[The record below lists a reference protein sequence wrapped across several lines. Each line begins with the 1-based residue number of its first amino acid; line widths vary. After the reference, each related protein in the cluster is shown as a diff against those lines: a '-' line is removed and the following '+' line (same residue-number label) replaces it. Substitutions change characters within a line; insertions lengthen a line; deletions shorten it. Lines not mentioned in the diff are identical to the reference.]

1 MDGVNMS
8 NDQRIQ
14 DAQKFLRF
22 ANDADSYNRQEA
34 LDDLKFSSGDQWP
47 VEVQNSRNLEARPC
61 LTINKLDGFIRQV
74 CNQQRQ
80 ARPRMKAHSMN
91 SAANAKV
98 ADILTGIFKHIEVN
112 SDADAAY
119 DTAFEFAVRMG
130 WGYWRVVTDYVRD
143 DSFDQEIYIKPIAN
157 PFTVY
162 FDPNSQMP
170 DGSDAETCLIT
181 EVMSKKDFRAQ
192 YPNADDGGNF
202 NNRGTGDAD
211 ADWIMKEDI
220 RIAEWWYTE
229 RKKTKLLLLSDGTQ
243 VFKEDAP
250 SDELMAAAGV
260 FVVSER
266 DTIRKLIKWC
276 KLTGMEVLEES
287 TWAGKYIPIV
297 PVYGQQITIDDKRK
311 KYGLVRMAKDP
322 QRMYNYWRTALT
334 ESVALAPKAKWLL
347 AEGQD
352 EGHENEWAQA
362 NIKAAP
368 VLRYKQK
375 DIEGQPA
382 PVPTRLQPEAPP
394 AGIVEATSAIN
405 NDLQTVVGIFDANQF
420 AQGNQS
426 GKAIRGQQMQID
438 MTNYHYFDNL
448 TRSLKQTGRIILDL
462 IPKIYDKE
470 RVMRIIGYDNRPEM
484 VTINQRQVDES
495 GVEKIINDVTVGEY
509 DIYMDTGPGYQSKR
523 QEAVESMV
531 PLLQANPE
539 LFQAAGDLVF
549 RNMDFPGADVIADRL
564 AAMNP
569 MAKIDEKSDI
579 PPQAQ
584 MQLMMSQKTIADLQ
598 QQIAA
603 LTLNL
608 QHQSDVQKMKEEGQ
622 NRRKLMDVT
631 SRAFNTETIN
641 EARVNQN
648 IMKATTDSNK
658 AELDAITKLLLKGM
672 DSRALQGEI
681 ARRDD
686 ELNAMATF
694 ASQDVHQTDSPFLA
708 AEMQMAQA
716 PMQSAQMPE
725 IDDQMLA
732 QLQAQAMQP
741 QGLQQ
746 PAVPGVPMGPR

>member
-1 MDGVNMS
+1 ME

-91 SAANAKV
+91 SAANAKI

-112 SDADAAY
+112 SDADTAY

-130 WGYWRVVTDYVRD
+130 WGYYRVLTDYVRE
-143 DSFDQEIYIKPIAN
+143 DSFDQEIYIKPISN

-162 FDPNSQMP
+162 FDPNSRMP

-181 EVMSKKDFRAQ
+181 EVMSKKEFRAQ
-192 YPNADDGGNF
+192 YPDADDGGNF

-220 RIAEWWYTE
+220 RIAEWWFTE

-243 VFKEDAP
+243 VFKDEAP
-250 SDELMAAAGV
+250 SPELMAAAGITI
-260 FVVSER
+260 VSER
-266 DTIRKLIKWC
+266 DTLRKVIKWC
-276 KLTGMEVLEES
+276 KLTGLEVLEES
-287 TWAGKYIPIV
+287 TWVGKYIPIV

-382 PVPTRLQPEAPP
+382 PVPVRLQPEPPP
-394 AGIVEATSAIN
+394 AGIVEATNSIN
-405 NDLQTVVGIFDANQF
+405 NDLQTVVGIFDSNQF
-420 AQGNQS
+420 SQGNQS

-438 MTNYHYFDNL
+438 MTNFHYFDNL
-448 TRSLKQTGRIILDL
+448 TRSLKHTGRIILDL

-484 VTINQRQVDES
+484 VTINQRTVDES
-495 GVEKIINDVTVGEY
+495 GVEKILNDVTVGEY
-509 DIYMDTGPGYQSKR
+509 DVFMDTGPGYQSKR

-531 PLLQANPE
+531 PLLQSNPE

-569 MAKIDEKSDI
+569 MSQVDEKSDI

-584 MQLMMSQKTIADLQ
+584 MQLMASQKQIGDLQ

-631 SRAFNTETIN
+631 SRAYNTETIN
-641 EARVNQN
+641 EAKVNQN
-648 IMKATTDSNK
+648 IIKATTDSNRN
-658 AELDAITKLLLKGM
+658 ELDAITKLLLKGM
-672 DSRALQGEI
+672 DARAIQGEI
-681 ARRDD
+681 DRRD
-686 ELNAMATF
+686 AQVSQMAEF
-694 ASQDVHQTDSPFLA
+694 ASQDVHQTDSPFLRQEMA
-708 AEMQMAQA
+708 MAEA
-716 PMQSAQMPE
+716 PLQSAQMPE
-725 IDDQMLA
+725 MDDQMLA
-732 QLQAQAMQP
+732 RLQEQAMQSQQMP
-741 QGLQQ
+741 Q
-746 PAVPGVPMGPR
+746 PAISGVPMGPG

>member
-1 MDGVNMS
+1 MS

-130 WGYWRVVTDYVRD
+130 WGYWRVVTDYVRE
-143 DSFDQEIYIKPIAN
+143 DSFDQEIYIKPIVN

-394 AGIVEATSAIN
+394 AGIVEATGAIN

-686 ELNAMATF
+686 ELNAMAAF

>member
-1 MDGVNMS
+1 MA
-8 NDQRIQ
+8 DQRIQ

-22 ANDADSYNRQEA
+22 ANDADSYNRQDA

-47 VEVQNSRNLEARPC
+47 VEVQNSRNLESRPC

-130 WGYWRVVTDYVRD
+130 WGYWRVVTDYVRE
-143 DSFDQEIYIKPIAN
+143 DSFDQEIYIKPIQN

-170 DGSDAETCLIT
+170 DGSDAESCLIT
-181 EVMSKKDFRAQ
+181 EVMSKKDFHAQ

-202 NNRGTGDAD
+202 TNRGTGDAD
-211 ADWIMKEDI
+211 AEWIMKEDI
-220 RIAEWWYTE
+220 RVAEWWYTE

-243 VFKEDAP
+243 VYKEDAP
-250 SDELMAAAGV
+250 AEDIMAAAGIM
-260 FVVSER
+260 VVAER
-266 DTIRKLIKWC
+266 ETMRKTIKWC
-276 KLTGMEVLEES
+276 KLTGMEVLEEQ
-287 TWAGKYIPIV
+287 TWPGKYIPIV
-297 PVYGQQITIDDKRK
+297 PVYGQQIVIDDKRK

-352 EGHENEWAQA
+352 EGHENEWNLA
-362 NIKAAP
+362 NVKATP

-382 PVPTRLQPEAPP
+382 PVPQRLQPEPPP

-405 NDLQTVVGIFDANQF
+405 NDLQTVVGIFDPNQF
-420 AQGNQS
+420 SQGNLS

-438 MTNYHYFDNL
+438 LTNFHYYDNL

-484 VTINQRQVDES
+484 VTINQRVVDER
-495 GVEKIINDVTVGEY
+495 GAEKILNDVTVGEY
-509 DIYMDTGPGYQSKR
+509 DVYMDTGPGYQSKR
-523 QEAVESMV
+523 QEAVEAMV
-531 PLLQANPE
+531 PLLQSNPE
-539 LFQAAGDLVF
+539 LFNAAGDLVF

-569 MAKIDEKSDI
+569 MARIDEKSDI
-579 PPQAQ
+579 PPQVQ
-584 MQLMMSQKTIADLQ
+584 MQLMASQKQVADLQ

-608 QHQSDVQKMKEEGQ
+608 QHQTDVQKMKEEGQ
-622 NRRKLMDVT
+622 TRRKLMDVT

-641 EARVNQN
+641 EAKVNQD
-648 IMKATTDSNK
+648 ILKSVTDQNRT
-658 AELDAITKLLLKGM
+658 ELDAITKLLLKGM
-672 DSRALQGEI
+672 DARALQAEI
-681 ARRDD
+681 ARRDA
-686 ELNAMATF
+686 EQNQVAAF
-694 ASQDVHQTDSPFLA
+694 AEGEVHTNDSPFIRQEMELA
-708 AEMQMAQA
+708 NAPVQTSEMPAV
-716 PMQSAQMPE
+716 
-725 IDDQMLA
+725 DDQMLA
-732 QLQAQAMQP
+732 QLQAQQMQP
-741 QGLQQ
+741 QPLT
-746 PAVPGVPMGPR
+746 VPNIPNEPMGPR

>member
-1 MDGVNMS
+1 
-8 NDQRIQ
+8 
-14 DAQKFLRF
+14 
-22 ANDADSYNRQEA
+22 
-34 LDDLKFSSGDQWP
+34 
-47 VEVQNSRNLEARPC
+47 
-61 LTINKLDGFIRQV
+61 
-74 CNQQRQ
+74 
-80 ARPRMKAHSMN
+80 
-91 SAANAKV
+91 
-98 ADILTGIFKHIEVN
+98 
-112 SDADAAY
+112 
-119 DTAFEFAVRMG
+119 
-130 WGYWRVVTDYVRD
+130 
-143 DSFDQEIYIKPIAN
+143 
-157 PFTVY
+157 
-162 FDPNSQMP
+162 
-170 DGSDAETCLIT
+170 
-181 EVMSKKDFRAQ
+181 
-192 YPNADDGGNF
+192 
-202 NNRGTGDAD
+202 
-211 ADWIMKEDI
+211 
-220 RIAEWWYTE
+220 
-229 RKKTKLLLLSDGTQ
+229 
-243 VFKEDAP
+243 
-250 SDELMAAAGV
+250 
-260 FVVSER
+260 
-266 DTIRKLIKWC
+266 
-276 KLTGMEVLEES
+276 
-287 TWAGKYIPIV
+287 
-297 PVYGQQITIDDKRK
+297 
-311 KYGLVRMAKDP
+311 MAKDP

-438 MTNYHYFDNL
+438 MTNYHYYDNL
-448 TRSLKQTGRIILDL
+448 TRSLKHTGRIILDL

-694 ASQDVHQTDSPFLA
+694 ASQDVHQTDSPFLRQEMA
-708 AEMQMAQA
+708 MAEA

>member
-1 MDGVNMS
+1 MA
-8 NDQRIQ
+8 DQRIQ

-22 ANDADSYNRQEA
+22 ANDADSYNRQDA

-130 WGYWRVVTDYVRD
+130 WGYWRVVTDYVRE
-143 DSFDQEIYIKPIAN
+143 DSFDQEIYIKPIQN

-181 EVMSKKDFRAQ
+181 EVMSKKDFKAQ
-192 YPNADDGGNF
+192 YPNADDGANF

-220 RIAEWWYTE
+220 RVAEWWYTE

-243 VFKEDAP
+243 VYKDDAP
-250 SDELMAAAGV
+250 DEAILAAAGIM
-260 FVVSER
+260 VVAER
-266 DTIRKLIKWC
+266 DTMRKTIKWA

-297 PVYGQQITIDDKRK
+297 PVYGQQIVVDDKRK

-352 EGHENEWAQA
+352 EGHENEWNLA
-362 NIKAAP
+362 NVKATP

-382 PVPTRLQPEAPP
+382 PVPTRLQPEPPP

-405 NDLQTVVGIFDANQF
+405 NDLQTVVGIFDPNQF
-420 AQGNQS
+420 MQGNQS

-438 MTNYHYFDNL
+438 LSNFHYYDNL

-484 VTINQRQVDES
+484 VTINQRIVDEQ
-495 GVEKIINDVTVGEY
+495 GAEKILNDVTVGEY
-509 DIYMDTGPGYQSKR
+509 DVYMDTGPGYQSKR
-523 QEAVESMV
+523 QEAVEAMI

-569 MAKIDEKSDI
+569 MAQIDEKADI
-579 PPQAQ
+579 PPQVQ
-584 MQLMMSQKTIADLQ
+584 MQLMASQKQVADLQ

-608 QHQSDVQKMKEEGQ
+608 QHQTDVQKMKEEGQ
-622 NRRKLMDVT
+622 TRRKLMDVT

-641 EARVNQN
+641 EAKVNQD
-648 IMKATTDSNK
+648 ILKSVTDQNRT
-658 AELDAITKLLLKGM
+658 ELDAITKLLLKGM
-672 DSRALQGEI
+672 DARALQDEI
-681 ARRDD
+681 ARRDA
-686 ELNAMATF
+686 EQQSVAAF
-694 ASQDVHQTDSPFLA
+694 AEGEVHQTSTPFLRE
-708 AEMQMAQA
+708 EMALANA
-716 PMQSAQMPE
+716 PVQTSEMPAM
-725 IDDQMLA
+725 DDQLLA
-732 QLQAQAMQP
+732 QLQAQQMQP
-741 QGLQQ
+741 QPLEQ
-746 PAVPGVPMGPR
+746 PAIPGVPMGPR

>member
-1 MDGVNMS
+1 MS

-130 WGYWRVVTDYVRD
+130 WGYWRVVTDYVRE
-143 DSFDQEIYIKPIAN
+143 DSFDQEIYIKPIVN

-250 SDELMAAAGV
+250 SDELMATAGV

-584 MQLMMSQKTIADLQ
+584 MQLMISQKTIADLQ

-681 ARRDD
+681 ARRDG
-686 ELNAMATF
+686 ELNAMAAF

-708 AEMQMAQA
+708 AEMAMAEA

>member
-1 MDGVNMS
+1 M

-143 DSFDQEIYIKPIAN
+143 DSFDQEIYIKPISN

-220 RIAEWWYTE
+220 RIAEWWFTE
-229 RKKTKLLLLSDGTQ
+229 RVKTKLLLLSDGTQ
-243 VFKEDAP
+243 VFKDEAP
-250 SDELMAAAGV
+250 SAELMAAAGV

-266 DTIRKLIKWC
+266 DTVRKLIKWC
-276 KLTGMEVLEES
+276 KLTGLEVLEES
-287 TWAGKYIPIV
+287 TWMGKHIPIV

-420 AQGNQS
+420 SQGNQS

-438 MTNYHYFDNL
+438 MTNYHYYDNL

-495 GVEKIINDVTVGEY
+495 GVEKILNDVTVGEY

-584 MQLMMSQKTIADLQ
+584 MQLMMSQKQIADLQ

-631 SRAFNTETIN
+631 SRAYNTETIN

-648 IMKATTDSNK
+648 IMKATTDSNR
-658 AELDAITKLLLKGM
+658 AELDAITRLLLKGM
-672 DSRALQGEI
+672 DKREIQGEI

-686 ELNAMATF
+686 ELNAMAAF
-694 ASQDVHQTDSPFLA
+694 AEQEVHQTDSPFLA

-732 QLQAQAMQP
+732 QLQAQAMQQ

>member
-130 WGYWRVVTDYVRD
+130 WGYWRVVTDYVRE
-143 DSFDQEIYIKPIAN
+143 DSFDQEIYIKPIVN

>member
-130 WGYWRVVTDYVRD
+130 WGYWRVVTDYVRE
-143 DSFDQEIYIKPIAN
+143 DSFDQEIYIKPIVN

-287 TWAGKYIPIV
+287 TWMGKYIPIV

-438 MTNYHYFDNL
+438 MTNYHYYDNL

-484 VTINQRQVDES
+484 VTINQREVDES
-495 GVEKIINDVTVGEY
+495 GAEKIINDVTVGEY

-694 ASQDVHQTDSPFLA
+694 ASQDVHQTDSPFLRQEMA
-708 AEMQMAQA
+708 MAEA

>member
-1 MDGVNMS
+1 ME

-91 SAANAKV
+91 SAANAKI

-112 SDADAAY
+112 SDADTAY

-130 WGYWRVVTDYVRD
+130 WGYYRVLTDYVRE
-143 DSFDQEIYIKPIAN
+143 DSFDQEIYIKPISN

-162 FDPNSQMP
+162 FDPNSRMP

-181 EVMSKKDFRAQ
+181 EVMSKKEFRAQ
-192 YPNADDGGNF
+192 YPDADDGGNF

-220 RIAEWWYTE
+220 RIAEWWFTE

-243 VFKEDAP
+243 VFKDEAP
-250 SDELMAAAGV
+250 SPELMAAAGITI
-260 FVVSER
+260 VSER
-266 DTIRKLIKWC
+266 DTLRKVIKWC
-276 KLTGMEVLEES
+276 KLTGLEVLEES
-287 TWAGKYIPIV
+287 TWVGKYIPIV

-382 PVPTRLQPEAPP
+382 PVPTRLQPEPPP
-394 AGIVEATSAIN
+394 AGIMEATNSIN
-405 NDLQTVVGIFDANQF
+405 NDLQTVVGIFDSNQF
-420 AQGNQS
+420 SQGNQS

-438 MTNYHYFDNL
+438 MTNFHYFDNL
-448 TRSLKQTGRIILDL
+448 TRSLKHTGRIILDL

-484 VTINQRQVDES
+484 VTINQRTVDES
-495 GVEKIINDVTVGEY
+495 GVEKILNDVTVGEY
-509 DIYMDTGPGYQSKR
+509 DVFMDTGPGYQSKR

-531 PLLQANPE
+531 PLLQSNPE

-569 MAKIDEKSDI
+569 MSQVDEKSDI

-584 MQLMMSQKTIADLQ
+584 MQLMASQKQIGDLQ

-631 SRAFNTETIN
+631 SRAYNTETIN
-641 EARVNQN
+641 EAKVNQN
-648 IMKATTDSNK
+648 IIKATTDSNRN
-658 AELDAITKLLLKGM
+658 ELDAITKLLLKGM
-672 DSRALQGEI
+672 DARAIQGEI
-681 ARRDD
+681 DRRD
-686 ELNAMATF
+686 AQVSQMAEF
-694 ASQDVHQTDSPFLA
+694 ASQDVHQTDSPFLRQEMA
-708 AEMQMAQA
+708 MAEA
-716 PMQSAQMPE
+716 PLQSAQMPE

-732 QLQAQAMQP
+732 RLQEQAMQSQQMP
-741 QGLQQ
+741 Q
-746 PAVPGVPMGPR
+746 PAISGVPMGPG

>member
-1 MDGVNMS
+1 MDGVIMS

-112 SDADAAY
+112 SDADTAY

-130 WGYWRVVTDYVRD
+130 WGYWRVVTDYVRE
-143 DSFDQEIYIKPIAN
+143 DSFDQEIFIKPIAN

-170 DGSDAETCLIT
+170 DGSDAESCLIT

-202 NNRGTGDAD
+202 TMRGTGDAD

-220 RIAEWWYTE
+220 RVAEWWYTE

-243 VFKEDAP
+243 VYKDEAP
-250 SDELMAAAGV
+250 APEVMAAAGV
-260 FVVSER
+260 FVVAER
-266 DTIRKLIKWC
+266 DTVRKLIKWC
-276 KLTGMEVLEES
+276 KLTGLEVLEES
-287 TWAGKYIPIV
+287 TWVGKHIPIV

-311 KYGLVRMAKDP
+311 KYGLVRQAKDP

-362 NIKAAP
+362 NIKASP

-375 DIEGQPA
+375 DIEGKDA
-382 PVPTRLQPEAPP
+382 PPPQRLQPEPPP

-438 MTNYHYFDNL
+438 MTNYHYYDNL

-484 VTINQRQVDES
+484 VTINQRTVDEK
-495 GVEKIINDVTVGEY
+495 GAEKILNDVTVGEY
-509 DIYMDTGPGYQSKR
+509 DVYMDTGPGYQSKR
-523 QEAVESMV
+523 QEAVEAMV

-564 AAMNP
+564 AATNP
-569 MAKIDEKSDI
+569 LAKIDEKSDI

-584 MQLMMSQKTIADLQ
+584 MQLMASQKQIADLQ

-608 QHQSDVQKMKEEGQ
+608 QHQSDVQRMKEEGQ
-622 NRRKLMDVT
+622 TRRKLMDVT
-631 SRAFNTETIN
+631 SRAYNTETIN

-648 IMKATTDSNK
+648 SMKVVADSNRD
-658 AELDAITKLLLKGM
+658 ELDAITKLLLKGM
-672 DSRALQGEI
+672 DARQLQGEI
-681 ARRDD
+681 NRRDAEMD
-686 ELNAMATF
+686 QMAAF
-694 ASQDVHQTDSPFLA
+694 AEREVHQTDSPFLRQ
-708 AEMQMAQA
+708 EMQMATA
-716 PMQSAQMPE
+716 PTPSAQMPQM
-725 IDDQMLA
+725 DDQLLA
-732 QLQAQAMQP
+732 QLQAQQMQP
-741 QGLQQ
+741 QPLQP
-746 PAVPGVPMGPR
+746 PAVPNEPMGPS

>member
-1 MDGVNMS
+1 MS

-130 WGYWRVVTDYVRD
+130 WGYWRVVTDYVRE
-143 DSFDQEIYIKPIAN
+143 DSFDQEIYIKPIVN

>member
-1 MDGVNMS
+1 MS

>member
-1 MDGVNMS
+1 MA
-8 NDQRIQ
+8 DQRIQ

-22 ANDADSYNRQEA
+22 ANDADSYNRQDA

-91 SAANAKV
+91 SEANAKI

-130 WGYWRVVTDYVRD
+130 WGYWRVVTDYVRE
-143 DSFDQEIYIKPIAN
+143 DSFDQEIYIKPIEN

-162 FDPNSQMP
+162 FDPNSVMP
-170 DGSDAETCLIT
+170 DGSDAESCLIT
-181 EVMSKKDFRAQ
+181 EVISKKDFHAQ
-192 YPNADDGGNF
+192 YPNADDGANF
-202 NNRGTGDAD
+202 TNRGTGDAD

-220 RIAEWWYTE
+220 RVAEWWYTE

-243 VFKEDAP
+243 VYKEDAP
-250 SDELMAAAGV
+250 SPEVLEMAGIN
-260 FVVSER
+260 VVAER
-266 DTIRKLIKWC
+266 DTMRKTIKWC
-276 KLTGMEVLEES
+276 KLTGMEVLEEQ

-297 PVYGQQITIDDKRK
+297 PVYGQQLVVDDKRK

-352 EGHENEWAQA
+352 EGHENEWNLA
-362 NIKAAP
+362 NVKATP

-382 PVPTRLQPEAPP
+382 PVPQRLQPEPPP

-405 NDLQTVVGIFDANQF
+405 NDLQTVVGIFDPNQF
-420 AQGNQS
+420 AQGNLS

-438 MTNYHYFDNL
+438 LSNFHYYDNL

-484 VTINQRQVDES
+484 VTINQRVIDET
-495 GVEKIINDVTVGEY
+495 GAEKILNDVTVGEY
-509 DIYMDTGPGYQSKR
+509 DVYMDTGPGYQSKR
-523 QEAVESMV
+523 QEAVEAMV

-539 LFQAAGDLVF
+539 LFNAAGDLVF

-564 AAMNP
+564 AAINP
-569 MAKIDEKSDI
+569 MAQIDEKSEI
-579 PPQAQ
+579 PPQVQ
-584 MQLMMSQKTIADLQ
+584 MQLMASQKQAADLQ

-608 QHQSDVQKMKEEGQ
+608 QHQTDVQRMKEEGQ
-622 NRRKLMDVT
+622 TRRKLMDVT

-641 EARVNQN
+641 EAKVNQD
-648 IMKATTDSNK
+648 ILKSVTDQNRT
-658 AELDAITKLLLKGM
+658 ELDAITKLLLKGM
-672 DSRALQGEI
+672 DARALQEEI
-681 ARRDD
+681 ARRDA
-686 ELNAMATF
+686 EQGEVAAF
-694 ASQDVHQTDSPFLA
+694 SEREVHANDSPFIRQ
-708 AEMQMAQA
+708 EMELGNA
-716 PMQSAQMPE
+716 PVQTSEMPMV
-725 IDDQMLA
+725 DDQMLA
-732 QLQAQAMQP
+732 RLQAQQMQP
-741 QGLQQ
+741 QPLT
-746 PAVPGVPMGPR
+746 VPNVPNEPMGPR